1 MKRTANKFFFVFFLT
16 ILVSFSLSGQNK
28 SYSFFTEQDDLNI
41 IKSSQTEW
49 GKEIITNMKSVV
61 DERLKHEME
70 VPMLEGGHGHDY
82 FCPVHN
88 IQFTF
93 NWDKPTS
100 HYCAACGKEW
110 SMVNKYNWAWVNFV
124 HNENLKFLQSCMY
137 LYIVTKDK
145 KYAEYIKDMML
156 DYSLKYPTYIEH
168 NTARKYTTSYSGK
181 MFGQS
186 LDESVW
192 ASYAAKAY
200 SVAKE
205 IMTPAEISAIE
216 KGYLQSCANMLLNRK
231 AGGNWQVWHN
241 SGLIALGV
249 ALQNDSIIDVALND
263 PKCGYHILME
273 TQVYND
279 GWWNEGSP
287 IYHYYPLRAMI
298 LSADALRCRNIN
310 LYDKKLYNMLASP
323 ALGVYSD
330 LYFPAHNDGWYG
342 ESLVAQA
349 NLYEIAYL
357 RYQDPLFMSIL
368 ERCYQKTK
376 RNSMEALLDG
386 VEIKPSLNAEHFK
399 SMYFKDTGFA
409 VLRSGDKSVVLKYG
423 PHGGLHGHPDKL
435 SISIH
440 NGKEELLTDLG
451 TSAYGVPDYMQWYRK
466 TAAHSTVTVDAQ
478 DQKPTTGTLVQFSPS
493 AKGGMVEAKTTEA
506 YPGVEM
512 SRKVNLQN
520 SKLTDDFKCIS
531 SDVHVYD
538 YVLILTKKPQLPGNG
553 VPMDLSGSEVYKRV
567 SKTEKRTLKSS
578 FICKIDGAEIHIN
591 SLGEGEVEVITG
603 EAPGIPPKNPAV
615 SDEKEG
621 VKPCYPLII
630 RVKNKTMNIHT
641 EWIFK

>member
-1 MKRTANKFFFVFFLT
+1 MRQTAWKIFLSL
-16 ILVSFSLSGQNK
+16 ILAIMTGQTLSGQNQG
-28 SYSFFTEQDDLNI
+28 YYFFTNEDITNI
-41 IKSSQTEW
+41 KNSSKTTW
-49 GKEIITNMKSVV
+49 GQQIITNLQNTV
-61 DERLKHEME
+61 DERLKHNLE
-70 VPMLEGGHGHDY
+70 VPMLEGGHGHEY

-93 NWDKPTS
+93 NWEKPTS

-110 SMVNKYNWAWVNFV
+110 SKVNKFNWAWVNMV
-124 HNENLKFLQSCMY
+124 HAANLNYLQACMY
-137 LYIVTKDK
+137 LYLATDNP
-145 KYAEYIKDMML
+145 KYAEYIRDMLL
-156 DYSLKYPTYIEH
+156 DYSLKYPTYFEH
-168 NTARKYTTSYSGK
+168 NTARKPTQAFSGK

-192 ASYAAKAY
+192 ASYASKAY
-200 SVAKE
+200 SVAKK
-205 IMTPAEISAIE
+205 IMTPEQIKAIE

-231 AGGNWQVWHN
+231 VGGNWQVWHN

-263 PKCGYHILME
+263 PKCGYNKLMSTE
-273 TQVYND
+273 VYDD

-287 IYHYYPLRAMI
+287 IYHYYPLRAII

-342 ESLVAQA
+342 ESLTAQA
-349 NLYEIAYL
+349 NLYEFAYL
-357 RYQDPLFMSIL
+357 RYKDPLFLSIL
-368 ERCYQKTK
+368 NRCYQKTN
-376 RNSMEALLDG
+376 RNSMEALLSGMD
-386 VEIKPSLNAEHFK
+386 INLSMNQEHPK
-399 SMYFKDTGFA
+399 SIYFENTGFA

-466 TAAHSTVTVDAQ
+466 TAAHSTVTIDSK
-478 DQKPTTGTLVQFSPS
+478 DQSPTTGQLVQFTPS
-493 AKGGMVEAKTTEA
+493 AKGCSVEAKTTEA

-512 SRKVNLQN
+512 SRKLSLQGN
-520 SKLTDDFKCIS
+520 KLIDDFKCTS
-531 SDVHVYD
+531 SDSHTYD
-538 YVLILTKKPQLPGNG
+538 YVLILTKKPELPGNG
-553 VPMDLSGSEVYKRV
+553 VRSDLSGAEVYKRL
-567 SKTEKRTLKSS
+567 SNIEKRTAKNA
-578 FICKIDGAEIHIN
+578 IVCKIDGAEFRIQ
-591 SLGEGEVEVITG
+591 SLNGGEFEVITG
-603 EAPGIPPKNPAV
+603 EAPGIPPKNPAI
-615 SDEKEG
+615 DDGKG
-621 VKPCYPLII
+621 AMKPCYPLII
-630 RVKNKTMNIHT
+630 RTKNKTMNIHT
-641 EWIFK
+641 EWTFK